1 MATHLN
7 RTKRKPMAEINVV
20 PYIDVMLVLLVIFMI
35 TAPLLT
41 QGVDVD
47 LPQATAEPL
56 SKDADEPLIVSVD
69 VNGNY
74 YLNVGDDPDTPIDA
88 DKMITMVA
96 AVLRHKPGTPV
107 MIKGD
112 RNVLYEKVVTAMTF
126 LQSAGV
132 PSVGL
137 ITRNPENLRKS
148 SKSKKSRK

>member
-1 MATHLN
+1 MATHLH
-7 RTKRKPMAEINVV
+7 RTRKKPMAEINVV

-41 QGVDVD
+41 QGVAVD
-47 LPQATAEPL
+47 LPQATAEAL

-69 VNGNY
+69 VEGNFY
-74 YLNVGDDPDTPIDA
+74 INIGENPDAPIDG
-88 DKMITMVA
+88 DKMTTMVA

-112 RNVLYEKVVTAMTF
+112 RNVQYEKVVNAMT
-126 LQSAGV
+126 LIQSAGV

-137 ITRNPENLRKS
+137 ITRTPEKPR
-148 SKSKKSRK
+148 KSRK